1 MTTTGTALYNPVSL
15 NREYL
20 TGKLLERYAEK
31 HPRTWGNLSLHHRV
45 QVREEYLATIQS
57 LEESLATG
65 SPAFLLDHACWVQ
78 SRFTAGHFPQQFF
91 VSFFGV
97 FKDVLAREL
106 PQGYRKKA
114 VVFAGKAISRL
125 KPAPEGT
132 GTCPD
137 TKINLS
143 PVARSFLKY
152 LLAGEQA
159 KGRAVID
166 RILADGT
173 PVREIYTGIFQPVLK
188 ETGRLW
194 QENGATI
201 AQEHY
206 VTGVIRQIM
215 DQQHDRIIATGRTT
229 RQKKTVVAACAGEEL
244 HEIGIRMVADFFE
257 MDGWN
262 LYYVGANTPAGSIL
276 GTVKEQKADVVALSI
291 TMPSRLPEIQYLV
304 RSLRADKDTTHVK
317 IIVGGFPF
325 GIMPDLWK
333 QVGAD
338 AVAAG
343 AEDAVAAANRLT
355 AGTRGTV

>member
-1 MTTTGTALYNPVSL
+1 MTTTGTALYSPVSL

-31 HPRTWGNLSLHHRV
+31 HSRIWGNLSMHHRV
-45 QVREEYLATIQS
+45 RVREEYLTTIQS

-65 SPAFLLDHACWVQ
+65 SPEFLVDYACWVQ
-78 SRFTAGHFPQQFF
+78 SRFAAGHFPQKFF

-106 PQGYRKKA
+106 PQDYRKKA
-114 VVFAGKAISRL
+114 VAFAKKAISHL

-132 GTCPD
+132 GKCPD
-137 TKINLS
+137 TRITLS

-152 LLAGEQA
+152 LLAGDQA
-159 KGRAVID
+159 GGRAVID

-173 PVREIYTGIFQPVLK
+173 PVREIYTGVFQPVLK

-262 LYYVGANTPAGSIL
+262 LYYIGANTPAGSIL
-276 GTVKEQKADVVALSI
+276 DTVKEQKADVVALSI
-291 TMPSRLPEIQYLV
+291 TMPSRLPELRYLV
-304 RSLRADKDTTHVK
+304 RSLRADKETAHVK

-325 GIMPDLWK
+325 GIIPDLWK

-338 AVAAG
+338 AVATG

-355 AGTRGTV
+355 AATRGTV

>member
-20 TGKLLERYAEK
+20 AGKLLERYAEK
-31 HPRTWGNLSLHHRV
+31 HPRTWGNLSIHQRV
-45 QVREEYLATIQS
+45 QVREEYLATIWS
-57 LEESLATG
+57 LEESLATA
-65 SPAFLLDHACWVQ
+65 SPAFLEDHACWVQ
-78 SRFTAGHFPQQFF
+78 SRFAAGHFPPKFS

-97 FKDVLAREL
+97 LKDVLAREL
-106 PQGYRKKA
+106 PQDYRKKA
-114 VVFAGKAISRL
+114 VSFAGKAISRL
-125 KPAPEGT
+125 KPVPSGT
-132 GTCPD
+132 RTCPD
-137 TKINLS
+137 TRITLS

-159 KGRAVID
+159 RGRTVID
-166 RILADGT
+166 KTLADGT
-173 PVREIYTGIFQPVLK
+173 PVREIYTAIFQPVLK

-194 QENGATI
+194 QENRATI

-206 VTGVIRQIM
+206 ITGVIRQIM
-215 DQQHDRIIATGRTT
+215 DQQHERIIATGRTT

-244 HEIGIRMVADFFE
+244 HEIGIRMVGDFFE

-262 LYYVGANTPAGSIL
+262 LYYIGANTPAGSIL
-276 GTVKEQKADVVALSI
+276 DTVKEQKADVVALSI
-291 TMPSRLPEIQYLV
+291 TMPSRLPELRYLV
-304 RSLRADKDTTHVK
+304 RSLRADKDTAHVK

-325 GIMPDLWK
+325 SIMPDLWK
-333 QVGAD
+333 QVGAH

-355 AGTRGTV
+355 AVHAG

>member
-20 TGKLLERYAEK
+20 AGKLLEKYAEK
-31 HPRTWGNLSLHHRV
+31 HPKIWRNLSLHHRV
-45 QVREEYLATIQS
+45 QVREEFLATIRS

-65 SPAFLLDHACWVQ
+65 SPAFLINHACWVQ
-78 SRFTAGHFPQQFF
+78 SRFAAGHFPPKFSD
-91 VSFFGV
+91 SFFGI
-97 FKDVLAREL
+97 FKDVLLREL
-106 PQGYRKKA
+106 PQDYRKKA
-114 VVFAGKAISRL
+114 GVFAGKAISLL
-125 KPAPEGT
+125 KSTSAGT
-132 GTCPD
+132 GASPD
-137 TKINLS
+137 VKTTIS

-159 KGRAVID
+159 RGRAVID
-166 RILADGT
+166 KALAAGT
-173 PVREIYTGIFQPVLK
+173 PVRDIYTGIFQPVLW

-194 QENGATI
+194 QEDGATI

-206 VTGVIRQIM
+206 VTSVIRQMM
-215 DQQHDRIIATGRTT
+215 DQQHDRIAATGRTS
-229 RQKKTVVAACAGEEL
+229 RRKKTVVAACAGEEL

-262 LYYVGANTPAGSIL
+262 LYYIGANTPAKSIL
-276 GTVKEQKADVVALSI
+276 DTVKEQKADVVALSI
-291 TMPSRLPEIQYLV
+291 TMPSRLPELRYLV
-304 RSLRADKDTTHVK
+304 RSLRADKDTAKVK

-325 GIMPDLWK
+325 GIIPDLWK

-343 AEDAVAAANRLT
+343 AEDAVVAANRLT
-355 AGTRGTV
+355 AGTRGMV

>member
-20 TGKLLERYAEK
+20 IGKLLERYAEK
-31 HPRTWGNLSLHHRV
+31 HPGTWKNLSLHHRV
-45 QVREEYLATIQS
+45 QVREEYLAIIQS

-65 SPAFLLDHACWVQ
+65 SPAFLVHHACWVQ
-78 SRFTAGHFPQQFF
+78 SRFVSGHFPRKFF
-91 VSFFGV
+91 VSFLGI

-106 PQGYRKKA
+106 PKDYRKKA
-114 VVFAGKAISRL
+114 VAFATKAISHL
-125 KPAPEGT
+125 KTEPESA

-137 TKINLS
+137 TNISLS
-143 PVARSFLKY
+143 PVASSFLEF

-159 KGRAVID
+159 GGRDVID
-166 RILADGT
+166 RILLEGT

-194 QENGATI
+194 QENRATI

-206 VTGVIRQIM
+206 VTGVVRQIM
-215 DQQHDRIIATGRTT
+215 DQQHDRIITMGRKA
-229 RQKKTVVAACAGEEL
+229 RKKKTVVAACVGEEL

-262 LYYVGANTPAGSIL
+262 LYYIGANTPAGSIL
-276 GTVKEQKADVVALSI
+276 NTVKEQKADVVALSI
-291 TMPSRLPEIQYLV
+291 TMPSRLPELRYLV
-304 RSLRADKDTTHVK
+304 RSLRADKDTVHVK
-317 IIVGGFPF
+317 IIVGGYPF
-325 GIMPDLWK
+325 SIMPDLWK
-333 QVGAD
+333 RIGAD

-343 AEDAVAAANRLT
+343 AEDAVAVANRLT
-355 AGTRGTV
+355 AVSHGTM